1 MKNEIEE
8 AYEKMLTGKNND
20 NEAIMLLATNYF
32 RFRKATYASV
42 LDEYSN
48 IIQALE
54 LLISKLSN
62 N

>member
-1 MKNEIEE
+1 
-8 AYEKMLTGKNND
+8 MLTRKESD
-20 NEAIMLLATNYF
+20 KDTLTLLATNYF
-32 RFRKATYASV
+32 RFRKANYSSV
-42 LDEYSN
+42 LEEYSN

>member
-1 MKNEIEE
+1 
-8 AYEKMLTGKNND
+8 
-20 NEAIMLLATNYF
+20 MLLATSYF
-32 RFRKATYASV
+32 RFRKANYASV

-62 N
+62 NEKLPETVMIKNE